1 MVGVAL
7 TLEDEHYLPKVWR
20 NTKDRDC
27 EAAHI
32 LWKKG
37 SWQSMTFWEQNQI
50 RATVW
55 ITEVIFLFFFFSA
68 NLHYWPRDDNR
79 HIKCLIGL
87 GREYVNVTGQIVRL
101 NKRWSVR
108 RVFLW
113 GNITPERLTQTSCP
127 LQAKWH
133 NCFVSKNS
141 ALLLHIKAKVNR
153 QPLNKA
159 GLKPATSTRRL
170 CHWLGLL
177 QFLFMWNPFGG
188 QQ

>member
-37 SWQSMTFWEQNQI
+37 SWQSMTFWEQNKI
-50 RATVW
+50 RATVG
-55 ITEVIFLFFFFSA
+55 ITEVIFFFFFCA
-68 NLHYWPRDDNR
+68 NLHYWPGDDNR
-79 HIKCLIGL
+79 HIKCLIDL
-87 GREYVNVTGQIVRL
+87 GRENVNVTGQIWRL

-113 GNITPERLTQTSCP
+113 GNTTPSCP

-133 NCFVSKNS
+133 NCFVGKNS
-141 ALLLHIKAKVNR
+141 VLLLHIKAKVNG
-153 QPLNKA
+153 QP
-159 GLKPATSTRRL
+159 PA
-170 CHWLGLL
+170 
-177 QFLFMWNPFGG
+177 Q
-188 QQ
+188 